1 MLILP
6 LLVCIHFFLIFPMH
20 FSVTKLFN
28 SESMKKK
35 KHPKNKPPKQTLYKG
50 LGFFVVVV
58 FCLFV
63 CLNKITM
70 VVRSCLASVD
80 VKGLTVFAVNVED
93 GVFSP

>member
-35 KHPKNKPPKQTLYKG
+35 KAPKKQTPKTNLVQRS
-50 LGFFVVVV
+50 GFFCGCC
-58 FCLFV
+58 FLFV
-63 CLNKITM
+63 CLFK
-70 VVRSCLASVD
+70 
-80 VKGLTVFAVNVED
+80 
-93 GVFSP
+93 

>member
-35 KHPKNKPPKQTLYKG
+35 STQKTNPQNKPCTKVW
-50 LGFFVVVV
+50 GFLWLLF
-58 FCLFV
+58 FV
-63 CLNKITM
+63 CLFK
-70 VVRSCLASVD
+70 
-80 VKGLTVFAVNVED
+80 
-93 GVFSP
+93 